1 MSFESAKKMGFA
13 ASMIS
18 IIMPVIMV
26 IAAFG
31 LLVALFSNIFTTVTA
46 GTTPSVASLA
56 VIGGVWGLIIVG
68 GIVALVGYIL
78 FMIAMHRLS
87 QYYSEKAIFK
97 NVLNALIIQII
108 FSVVLMMALYA
119 YTSSSIGTLIPNT
132 TTGST
137 STGFV
142 WNFFVAYAVVAL
154 VSWIVSIYCGLLYKR
169 AFYALAEKSN
179 VDSFHTTGLL
189 YLIGSAL
196 NILGG
201 TVIIWIAWIFAA
213 TSYRK
218 LAPISPAATVSPAYY
233 SPTQPLTLQGPT
245 NQCPTC
251 GADNTPDSLYC
262 TKCGRQL

>member
-1 MSFESAKKMGFA
+1 MSLESAKKMGFA
-13 ASMIS
+13 ASLIS
-18 IIMPVIMV
+18 VIIPVVMV

-46 GTTPSVASLA
+46 GVPPSLTSLA
-56 VIGGVWGLIIVG
+56 VMNGVLGLIIVG

-78 FMIAMHRLS
+78 FMISMHRLA
-87 QYYSEKAIFK
+87 QYYNEKAIFK

-108 FSVVLMMALYA
+108 SAVVIMVVFYA
-119 YTSSSIGTLIPNT
+119 YIYSSVGSLTISTATTRGTS
-132 TTGST
+132 
-137 STGFV
+137 FV
-142 WNFFVAYAVVAL
+142 WSILIAYLVVAAI
-154 VSWIVSIYCGLLYKR
+154 SWVVSIYCGLLYKR

-213 TSYRK
+213 TSYHK
-218 LAPISPAATVSPAYY
+218 LTPISPAATVSSAYY
-233 SPTQPLTLQGPT
+233 SPNQPVTPQGPT
-245 NQCPTC
+245 KQCPTC
-251 GADNTPDSLYC
+251 GTENTADSLYC
-262 TKCGRQL
+262 VKCGRQL